1 MGLTMKELAKLAEV
15 SQCAVSLVINGKAE
29 GRISK
34 ENQERILALI
44 KEHDFRPNFSA
55 RGLKNSKVYTVGVI
69 MPTPKSFFD
78 TQIIS
83 NLQIRLA
90 RKKYMALFSFWQT
103 ERSVVDAY
111 NSVLEHDVDGVISW
125 DYHEILRKN
134 DFPVI
139 LYQTSREDFDNVA
152 PDFPAA
158 IRKALA
164 YLSGLGHSRIGFV
177 GGTRKS
183 RDLRRES
190 FLHFIGEFGVA
201 ADPGWILDAQGLHEN
216 GVLAAE
222 TLLRRRDMPT
232 AVITLNDNIAVG
244 MMSVF
249 FKAGVKVPED
259 ISILS
264 FDNTEQAGVS
274 IPPLTSFELNTR
286 EIVRVLSD
294 RLLERIEHPHL
305 PPETF
310 RIRPELILRES
321 CAKAPSR

>member
-1 MGLTMKELAKLAEV
+1 MKELAKLAEV

-103 ERSVVDAY
+103 ERSVVDGY
-111 NSVLEHDVDGVISW
+111 NSVLEHVVDGVISW

-139 LYQTSREDFDNVA
+139 L
-152 PDFPAA
+152 
-158 IRKALA
+158 
-164 YLSGLGHSRIGFV
+164 
-177 GGTRKS
+177 
-183 RDLRRES
+183 
-190 FLHFIGEFGVA
+190 
-201 ADPGWILDAQGLHEN
+201 
-216 GVLAAE
+216 
-222 TLLRRRDMPT
+222 
-232 AVITLNDNIAVG
+232 
-244 MMSVF
+244 
-249 FKAGVKVPED
+249 
-259 ISILS
+259 
-264 FDNTEQAGVS
+264 
-274 IPPLTSFELNTR
+274 
-286 EIVRVLSD
+286 
-294 RLLERIEHPHL
+294 
-305 PPETF
+305 
-310 RIRPELILRES
+310 
-321 CAKAPSR
+321 